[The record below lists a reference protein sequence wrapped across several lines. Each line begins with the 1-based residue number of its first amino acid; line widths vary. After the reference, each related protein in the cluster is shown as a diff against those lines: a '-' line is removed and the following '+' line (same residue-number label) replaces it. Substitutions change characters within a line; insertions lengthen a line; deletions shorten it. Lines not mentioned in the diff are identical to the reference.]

1 MLSTRVI
8 GVINIIDNLAVQ
20 SINFKNYLPI
30 GNPKIAIDYLNQW
43 GIDEIIILD
52 IKGYLHSKEKLQK
65 KLPYLSWM

>member
-43 GIDEIIILD
+43 
-52 IKGYLHSKEKLQK
+52 
-65 KLPYLSWM
+65 PTP